1 MPEGCWASTYLAR
14 KPFQNVQSIWAG
26 FWGLCCCHL
35 DPSSALGAAPT
46 LMARP
51 STPTLTMTGSTERQ
65 VCIWSFLQVGEAA
78 PGFPP
83 GGRSLGHSC
92 YFRCRREEKDAG
104 KRNKKGAVS
113 TSSGKPS
120 TTVVVVQLPVVYSAN
135 IARSLGAS
143 GAKPTRRVHAPRA
156 AS

>member
-35 DPSSALGAAPT
+35 DQSSALGAAPT

-104 KRNKKGAVS
+104 K
-113 TSSGKPS
+113 PS
-120 TTVVVVQLPVVYSAN
+120 PTVVVVQLPVVYSAN
-135 IARSLGAS
+135 IARSL
-143 GAKPTRRVHAPRA
+143 
-156 AS
+156 